1 MNSMGV
7 GPSQQPDR
15 SEQRPVMA
23 NRGRWAQIGPR
34 FGALTLPCL
43 LTLLLPGR
51 AGWNGAVEDTTTAIA
66 AALGQVG
73 RV

>member
-1 MNSMGV
+1 
-7 GPSQQPDR
+7 
-15 SEQRPVMA
+15 MA

>member
-34 FGALTLPCL
+34 FGALTTSLP
-43 LTLLLPGR
+43 TDVAASGK
-51 AGWNGAVEDTTTAIA
+51 GEVE
-66 AALGQVG
+66 
-73 RV
+73 